1 MHEDSQEPR
10 MIISLEILKTNS
22 IHFVVVV
29 VVVDTVPLWL
39 VSNQGATSSRNNAG
53 RLEIL
58 LDRNWGTVCSDGFDS
73 NDAAVACR
81 QLGFDG
87 HIFYTSGNIEA
98 FG

>member
-10 MIISLEILKTNS
+10 MIISMEILKANTTY
-22 IHFVVVV
+22 FVVVV
-29 VVVDTVPLWL
+29 IATVQLRL
-39 VSNQGATSSRNNAG
+39 VSNQGATPSNNNAG

-87 HIFYTSGNIEA
+87 HIFYTSGNIET